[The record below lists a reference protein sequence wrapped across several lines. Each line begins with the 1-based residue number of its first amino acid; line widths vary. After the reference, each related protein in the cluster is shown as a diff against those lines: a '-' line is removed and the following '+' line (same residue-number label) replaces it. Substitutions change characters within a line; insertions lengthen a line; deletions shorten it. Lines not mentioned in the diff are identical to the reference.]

1 MRIWKTSC
9 ESLPIILGFELQLK
23 TEFRLHFFE
32 RALTLPQEDEFMG
45 LREPLQDIAE
55 CGLPTALEAM
65 GERWSF
71 MILRAAFNRVRHF
84 EEFLSEIG
92 IARNILANRLTR
104 LTESG
109 ILHRTPCP
117 DDRRKVEYRLTEKG
131 LDLLPAM
138 IALRQWG
145 EKWGTG
151 IASNPVLVDE
161 QDKQPI
167 LPVTLRSHD
176 GRVIDHND
184 LCWMN
189 SADIK
194 PLHAHDDGEADGR
207 VRKLSA
213 I

>member
-1 MRIWKTSC
+1 LQFGLIIWNKGRN
-9 ESLPIILGFELQLK
+9 LRLGGY
-23 TEFRLHFFE
+23 
-32 RALTLPQEDEFMG
+32 FMG
-45 LREPLQDIAE
+45 ELREPLHQLAE

-71 MILRAAFNRVRHF
+71 MILRAAFNGVRHF
-84 EEFLSEIG
+84 EEFLSEFS

-151 IASNPVLVDE
+151 VLSNPVLVD
-161 QDKQPI
+161 DRDRQPI
-167 LPVTLRSHD
+167 LPVTIRSHD
-176 GRVIDHND
+176 ERVLGHMD

-189 SADIK
+189 AADITPISADT
-194 PLHAHDDGEADGR
+194 PEVDDR

>member
-1 MRIWKTSC
+1 
-9 ESLPIILGFELQLK
+9 LQLK
-23 TEFRLHFFE
+23 TEFQLHFFE
-32 RALTLPQEDEFMG
+32 GALRLPEKDKLMG

-71 MILRAAFNRVRHF
+71 MILRAAFNGVRHF

-117 DDRRKVEYRLTEKG
+117 DDRRKVEYRLTERG
-131 LDLLPAM
+131 LELLPVM

-151 IASNPVLVDE
+151 IPSNPVLVDE
-161 QDKQPI
+161 RDRQPI
-167 LPVTLRSHD
+167 LPLTIRSHD
-176 GRVIDHND
+176 DRVLGHMD

-194 PLHAHDDGEADGR
+194 AVSTDASAEDDNR

>member
-1 MRIWKTSC
+1 MGELR
-9 ESLPIILGFELQLK
+9 ESLSGIV
-23 TEFRLHFFE
+23 
-32 RALTLPQEDEFMG
+32 
-45 LREPLQDIAE
+45 E

-71 MILRAAFNRVRHF
+71 MILRGAFNGVRHF

-131 LDLLPAM
+131 LDLLPTM

-145 EKWGTG
+145 ERWGTG
-151 IASNPVLVDE
+151 GPSNPVLVDE
-161 QDKQPI
+161 RDRQPI
-167 LPVTLRSHD
+167 LPVTLRGHD
-176 GRVIDHND
+176 DRVLGHMD

-189 SADIK
+189 SADIQ
-194 PLHAHDDGEADGR
+194 PINANASADEDSR
-207 VRKLSA
+207 VRKLST

>member
-1 MRIWKTSC
+1 
-9 ESLPIILGFELQLK
+9 
-23 TEFRLHFFE
+23 
-32 RALTLPQEDEFMG
+32 MG
-45 LREPLQDIAE
+45 LRESLNDINE
-55 CGLPTALEAM
+55 CGLPMALETM

-71 MILRAAFNRVRHF
+71 MILRGAFNGVRHF

-104 LTESG
+104 LTEAG
-109 ILHRTPCP
+109 ILQRTPCP
-117 DDRRKVEYRLTEKG
+117 DDRRKVEYRLTQKG
-131 LDLLPAM
+131 LDLLPTM

-151 IASNPVLVDE
+151 MPSNPVLVDE
-161 QDKQPI
+161 RDKQPI
-167 LPVTLRSHD
+167 LPVSIRGHD
-176 GRVIDHND
+176 DRVLGHMD

-189 SADIK
+189 SVDIK
-194 PLHAHDDGEADGR
+194 PLHEISNQGS

>member
-1 MRIWKTSC
+1 MGELR
-9 ESLPIILGFELQLK
+9 ESLI
-23 TEFRLHFFE
+23 
-32 RALTLPQEDEFMG
+32 
-45 LREPLQDIAE
+45 DIRE

-71 MILRAAFNRVRHF
+71 MILRGAFNGVRHF

-131 LDLLPAM
+131 LDLLPTM

-145 EKWGTG
+145 ERWGTG

-161 QDKQPI
+161 RDRQPI
-167 LPVTLRSHD
+167 LPITLRGHD
-176 GRVIDHND
+176 DRILTHRD

-194 PLHAHDDGEADGR
+194 PVSATEANEEDGR

>member
-1 MRIWKTSC
+1 MHIG
-9 ESLPIILGFELQLK
+9 LIIFYEGRNLGPRGFG
-23 TEFRLHFFE
+23 
-32 RALTLPQEDEFMG
+32 MG
-45 LREPLQDIAE
+45 ELREPLQELAE

-71 MILRAAFNRVRHF
+71 MILRAAFNGVRHF
-84 EEFLSEIG
+84 EEFLSEIS

-117 DDRRKVEYRLTEKG
+117 DDRRKVEYRLTDKG
-131 LDLLPAM
+131 LDLLPTM

-151 IASNPVLVDE
+151 VLSNPVLVD
-161 QDKQPI
+161 DRDRQPI
-167 LPVTLRSHD
+167 LPVTIRSHD
-176 GRVIDHND
+176 GRVLGHMD
-184 LCWMN
+184 LSWMN
-189 SADIK
+189 SADIT
-194 PLHAHDDGEADGR
+194 PIRADTHDDMGDR

>member
-1 MRIWKTSC
+1 
-9 ESLPIILGFELQLK
+9 
-23 TEFRLHFFE
+23 
-32 RALTLPQEDEFMG
+32 MG

-131 LDLLPAM
+131 LDLLPSM

-151 IASNPVLVDE
+151 VPSNPVLVD
-161 QDKQPI
+161 DRDHQPI
-167 LPVTLRSHD
+167 LPVTIRSHD
-176 GRVIDHND
+176 DRVLDCNS
-184 LCWMN
+184 LSWMN
-189 SADIK
+189 SSDIK
-194 PLHAHDDGEADGR
+194 PLHTEDATAGDR

>member
-1 MRIWKTSC
+1 LHIW
-9 ESLPIILGFELQLK
+9 LIIFEEGRNLWPRGI
-23 TEFRLHFFE
+23 EMPE
-32 RALTLPQEDEFMG
+32 
-45 LREPLQDIAE
+45 LREPLQELAK

-71 MILRAAFNRVRHF
+71 MILRAAFNGVRHF
-84 EEFLSEIG
+84 EEYLSEIG

-131 LDLLPAM
+131 LDLLPTM

-151 IASNPVLVDE
+151 VLSDPVLVD
-161 QDKQPI
+161 DRDRQPI
-167 LPVTLRSHD
+167 LPVTIRSHD
-176 GRVIDHND
+176 ERVLGHMD

-189 SADIK
+189 SADITRINANL
-194 PLHAHDDGEADGR
+194 PHNMDDR
-207 VRKLSA
+207 IRKLSA

>member
-1 MRIWKTSC
+1 LQVKTDIIFDFSVIMALGVTIRNKSMGKLR
-9 ESLPIILGFELQLK
+9 ESLDAIGN
-23 TEFRLHFFE
+23 
-32 RALTLPQEDEFMG
+32 
-45 LREPLQDIAE
+45 E

-71 MILRAAFNRVRHF
+71 MILRGAFNGIKHF

-92 IARNILANRLTR
+92 IARNILASRLTK

-131 LDLLPAM
+131 LELLPAM

-151 IASNPVLVDE
+151 IASNPVLADE
-161 QDKQPI
+161 HDRQPI
-167 LPVTLRSHD
+167 LPVSIRSHD
-176 GRVIDHND
+176 NRVLGPLD
-184 LCWMN
+184 LCWIDV
-189 SADIK
+189 SEIKSIADARCTAGQGSI
-194 PLHAHDDGEADGR
+194 
-207 VRKLSA
+207 RKLSG